1 MKILDRYVGQVVTQS
16 VLGVVLVLVVLLAMV
31 GFADEMD
38 KIGQANY
45 TIGIAAIYTLLYLP
59 MQIYQL
65 FPLSVLLGTMMGLGL
80 LANHGELVVVRT
92 SGVSIL
98 RIIGSVMKA
107 MGPLIVLVIIIGEV
121 VAPPAYQ
128 YAVHA
133 RVKAMAAKIS
143 LNTDYGLW
151 ARDGGMFIHVRRVE
165 NDGRLIGI
173 QVYNFDKNM
182 QKMDFVLS
190 AESGVFDGQKWLLSK
205 VRKGLIEKD
214 RVVLKAFPELK
225 WQTLLDPDLITIVSV
240 KPAELSSFK
249 LWNYIQYLK
258 DNDLEYAQYELAFY
272 NRLLMPLSII
282 AMVLIAV
289 PFVFVSPR
297 HSSIGQKVVT
307 GFLIGIIFYIA
318 NRLIGQMGLV
328 YHFPPILAA
337 VLPTLLVIMTAGLLL
352 RRLR

>member
-1 MKILDRYVGQVVTQS
+1 MKILDRYIGQVVTQS

-45 TIGIAAIYTLLYLP
+45 TVGVAAIYTLLYLP

-80 LANHGELVVVRT
+80 LASHGELVVVRT
-92 SGVSIL
+92 SGISIV
-98 RIIGSVMKA
+98 RIIGSVVKA
-107 MGPLIVLVIIIGEV
+107 MSLPIVLVIIIGEV

-151 ARDGGMFIHVRRVE
+151 ARDGSMFIHVRRVE

-173 QVYNFDKNM
+173 QVYNFDKDM

-240 KPAELSSFK
+240 KPDELSSFK

-307 GFLIGIIFYIA
+307 GFLIGIVFYIA

-328 YHFPPILAA
+328 YNFPPILAA
-337 VLPTLLVIMTAGLLL
+337 VLPTLLVIMAAGLLL

>member
-1 MKILDRYVGQVVTQS
+1 MKILDRYIGQVVTQS

-45 TIGIAAIYTLLYLP
+45 TVGVAAIYTLLYLP

-80 LANHGELVVVRT
+80 LASHGELVVVRT
-92 SGVSIL
+92 SGISIV
-98 RIIGSVMKA
+98 RIIGSVVKA
-107 MGPLIVLVIIIGEV
+107 MSLPIVLVIIIGEV

-151 ARDGGMFIHVRRVE
+151 ARDGSMFIHVRRVE

-173 QVYNFDKNM
+173 QVYNFDKSM

-240 KPAELSSFK
+240 KPDELSSFK

-307 GFLIGIIFYIA
+307 GFLIGIVFYIA

-328 YHFPPILAA
+328 YNFPPILAA
-337 VLPTLLVIMTAGLLL
+337 VLPTLLVIMAAGLLL

>member
-1 MKILDRYVGQVVTQS
+1 MKILDRYIGQVVTQS

-31 GFADEMD
+31 GFADEIG

-45 TIGIAAIYTLLYLP
+45 TIGIAAMYTLLYLP

-65 FPLSVLLGTMMGLGL
+65 FPLSVLLGTMMGLGM
-80 LANHGELVVVRT
+80 LASHGELVVVRA
-92 SGVSIL
+92 SGVSII

-107 MGPLIVLVIIIGEV
+107 MSLLIVLVIFIGEV

-133 RVKAMAAKIS
+133 RVKAMAGKIS

-151 ARDGGMFIHVRRVE
+151 ARDGGKFIHVQRVA

-173 QVYNFDKNM
+173 SLYDFDQKM
-182 QKMDFVLS
+182 QKMDFVLR
-190 AESGVFDGQKWLLSK
+190 AESGIFNGQQWVLSK
-205 VRKGLIEKD
+205 VRKGLIKKD
-214 RVVLKAFPELK
+214 RIVLKSFAQLK
-225 WQTLLDPDLITIVSV
+225 WHSLLDPDLIDIVSV
-240 KPAELSSFK
+240 KPDELSSLK
-249 LWNYIQYLK
+249 LWDYIQYLK
-258 DNDLEYAQYELAFY
+258 DNGLEYTQYELAFY

-289 PFVFVSPR
+289 PFVFVSQR
-297 HSSIGQKVVT
+297 QGGMGQKIVI
-307 GFLIGIIFYIA
+307 GFLIGIVFYIA

-328 YHFPPILAA
+328 YNFPPILAA
-337 VLPTLLVIMTAGLLL
+337 VLPTLLVIAAAGLLL